1 MATTPQPT
9 PDGGLWLTDF
19 RLAGF
24 LSARGVTLVKVELN
38 GKREVVFL
46 FGAGAQDLLA
56 SYPGSPEQR
65 YDAACKAM
73 HDVVKVTIGGRG

>member
-1 MATTPQPT
+1 MTKAHVV
-9 PDGGLWLTDF
+9 DEGFRLTDF

-24 LSARGVTLVKVELN
+24 LSARGVPLLKAELN

-46 FGAGAQDLLA
+46 FGPGAQDLLA
-56 SYPGSPEQR
+56 SYPGSPEQK

-73 HDVVKVTIGGRG
+73 HDVVKVTLGGRR